1 MDGGGQEP
9 GVSREWDGLG
19 GVGKLNLLRG
29 FKSGG
34 LLIVL
39 KGCGVGLRVVVEGCG
54 VGLVAAG
61 SATFG
66 RGLAS
71 HATILVHCGLWRQPL
86 PGTNVNRKKG
96 ETAVQ
101 GLDEGRAGVS
111 VCEGWL

>member
-1 MDGGGQEP
+1 M
-9 GVSREWDGLG
+9 
-19 GVGKLNLLRG
+19 
-29 FKSGG
+29 
-34 LLIVL
+34 L
-39 KGCGVGLRVVVEGCG
+39 KRCGVGLRVVVEGCG

-86 PGTNVNRKKG
+86 PGINVNRKEK
-96 ETAVQ
+96 TAVQ
-101 GLDEGRAGVS
+101 GLDEGRAGVL